1 MVTMTVREPSSP
13 GEILQEEF
21 LEPAGLTQGQLAEL
35 IGVERRR
42 INEIV
47 GGKREITPDTAIR
60 LGKFFGVSPQFWMN
74 LQVRYNLW
82 HAQADRAKEYERIK
96 PRKAG

>member
-1 MVTMTVREPSSP
+1 MVALTEREPSSP

-21 LEPAGLTQGQLAEL
+21 LNPVGITQGQLAEW

-47 GGKREITPDTAIR
+47 GGKREISPDTAIR

-82 HAQADRAKEYERIK
+82 HAQTKRGKEYDRIK

>member
-1 MVTMTVREPSSP
+1 MVTLTVREPSSP

-21 LEPAGLTQGQLAEL
+21 LDPIGLTQSQLAEW

-47 GGKREITPDTAIR
+47 GGKREITPDTAMR
-60 LGKFFGVSPQFWMN
+60 LGKYFGVSPQFWMN

-82 HAQADRAKEYERIK
+82 HAQAERGKEYARIK
-96 PRKAG
+96 TRKAG

>member
-1 MVTMTVREPSSP
+1 MVTLTVREPSSP

-21 LEPAGLTQGQLAEL
+21 LNPIGLTQSQLAEW

-47 GGKREITPDTAIR
+47 SGKREITPDTAIR
-60 LGKFFGVSPQFWMN
+60 LGRYFGVSPQFWMN

-82 HAQADRAKEYERIK
+82 HAQAERSKEYSRIK